1 MPLAPGL
8 TGRMRARL
16 ALFSCL
22 LVAAGGQPAASP
34 DIGLTPAERAWIQD
48 HPVIRVGHDVTF
60 EPYAMRDD
68 RGQIIG
74 IDPDFLDLIGRRTG
88 LQFRHETR
96 PDWTTM
102 VGAFKARE
110 VDVLG
115 SVGFNPEREG
125 YMLLTRA
132 YTLAPNVIITRNDS
146 PYLFDLRDLAGR
158 TVSRPRGYVGLDADI
173 NELAPGHIRVE
184 FDTTLDC
191 FRAVE
196 RGEVF
201 ASIADVA
208 NAAYLIKQHRLVSL
222 RLGSVISA
230 SDQIFFGVRKDWPE
244 LAGIMDKAIASIT
257 PAERTAINNRWI
269 QLDYRQDLWWARAF
283 RVTAV
288 VAGVA
293 VLFFLLLAWHNR
305 RLAAE
310 LAERRRIQAE
320 LEEAH
325 RRLALASE
333 EKTELLRMVA
343 HDFRSPITGLLLAGD
358 LLKMTGGSDE
368 RVLRD
373 TVAQIQLMTRQMMR
387 LANDLV
393 DVHALEE
400 GRRPYQWA
408 PFDACAVLHE
418 TVASH
423 SETAARKRI
432 RLGLRTAEPE
442 LVLESDAGAF
452 RQVLDNLLSN
462 AVKFSPADSA
472 VAVELQ
478 RTDRGLRLLVR
489 DEGPGL
495 SEDDRR
501 RLFQKYAH
509 GSARPTGGEKSTG
522 LGLWIVQRLV
532 KGLGGEVSCESEP
545 GRGATFIVDLPGRH
559 PAGPAS

>member
-1 MPLAPGL
+1 M
-8 TGRMRARL
+8 
-16 ALFSCL
+16 FFCL
-22 LVAAGGQPAASP
+22 LTLAGGQPAAGP
-34 DIGLTPAERAWIQD
+34 DIGLTPAERAWIQA
-48 HPVIRVGHDVTF
+48 HPVIRVGHDATF
-60 EPYAMRDD
+60 EPYAQRDWS
-68 RGQIIG
+68 GQITG
-74 IDPDFLDLIGRRTG
+74 IDPDFLELISRRTG

-96 PDWTTM
+96 SDWTAM
-102 VGAFKARE
+102 IEAFKARE

-115 SVGFNPEREG
+115 SVGFNSEREA

-173 NELAPGHIRVE
+173 NEQAPGHIKVE
-184 FDTTLDC
+184 FDTTLEC

-208 NAAYLIKQHRLVSL
+208 NASYLIKQHRLVNL

-230 SDQIFFGVRKDWPE
+230 SNEIYFGVRKDWPE

-257 PAERTAINNRWI
+257 PAERAAINNRWI
-269 QLDYRQDLWWARAF
+269 QIDYQQDQWWARAF

-288 VAGVA
+288 VAGIIV
-293 VLFFLLLAWHNR
+293 VFFLLLAWHNR

-325 RRLALASE
+325 RRLAHASE

-368 RVLRD
+368 KVLRE
-373 TVAQIQLMTRQMMR
+373 TVAQIQLLTRQMMR

-400 GRRPYQWA
+400 GRRAYQWA
-408 PFDACAVLHE
+408 AFDACAVLHE
-418 TVASH
+418 TIAAH

-432 RLGLRTAEPE
+432 RLGLQTAEPT
-442 LVLESDAGAF
+442 LMLESDAGAF

-472 VAVELQ
+472 VTVELQ
-478 RTDRGLRLLVR
+478 RTPRGLRLQVR
-489 DEGPGL
+489 DQGPGL

-532 KGLGGEVSCESEP
+532 KGLGGEVSCESQL
-545 GRGATFIVDLPGRH
+545 GRGATFLVDLPDRRH
-559 PAGPAS
+559 AAPAA